1 MEYFLYPS
9 LSLTNHCYTFT
20 LMMKKIAFALI
31 FTVVFIH
38 GKSQDTSY
46 TLKDFYTENT
56 TLSLK
61 VDMIY
66 DALWDEQRVGQMIV
80 PAAGKYGKSTDYVL
94 GLVKKNLVGGILLLN
109 GTVDEFKALIKK
121 FDSTGDASGTL
132 PLLYSAD
139 AELSLI
145 NMKIKGTQTV
155 KYANKITSV
164 KEVEKET
171 SKISQEHNA
180 MGITFNYAPVVDLS
194 PNATVSNRSF
204 GLSKDTIMKYSTAF
218 VKALQDKNIV
228 ATAKHFPGHGYVVGD
243 THKQLVYIDG
253 ELKEISVYEPLI
265 KAGVISIMVGHI
277 AVKNNEK
284 YNTNDLPAT
293 VSKSIVTDLLKTE
306 MGFKGIVV
314 TDAMGMGG
322 VVSVPQ
328 NCLKAAMAG
337 CDIILM
343 PKDEYKAHEEILK
356 EFQSNEEFKKQAEV
370 SIKKIIKLKVC
381 LGLIK

>member
-1 MEYFLYPS
+1 MEYFLQTS
-9 LSLTNHCYTFT
+9 INSTNHCYTFT
-20 LMMKKIAFALI
+20 VMMKKTAFTLI
-31 FTVVFIH
+31 LATVLLNA
-38 GKSQDTSY
+38 KAQDSTY
-46 TLKDFYTENT
+46 ALKDFYTSNT
-56 TLSLK
+56 TLALK

-66 DALWDEQRVGQMIV
+66 DGLSDEQRVGQMIV
-80 PAAGKYGKSTDYVL
+80 PAAGKLGKNTDYVL
-94 GLVKKNLVGGILLLN
+94 GLVKKNMVGGILLLN

-171 SKISQEHNA
+171 AKISTELNA

-194 PNATVSNRSF
+194 PNATVSFRSF

-265 KAGVISIMVGHI
+265 EAGVISIMVGHI

-322 VVSVPQ
+322 VKSVPQ

-343 PKDEYKAHEEILK
+343 PADEYKAHEEILK
-356 EFQSNEEFKKQAEV
+356 EFQSNDEFKKQAEE

-381 LGLIK
+381 LGLIG